1 MESIL
6 PTNEYT
12 EVEGRAYLN
21 PQIALDES
29 NTFIDNL
36 RATQGQQ
43 TEKIASDTHML
54 GTDVP
59 SNLGGLIG
67 AGSYFTSRYQTPQ
80 TNSAVA
86 NLRATAQAAA
96 LNQALSNEQEMW
108 KKRYNDAYRAYQ
120 KRANNGNGGGSGGD
134 GGSGDGGGNG
144 EDGDTEFVTSYTI
157 DGVVPGVEGGYTVG
171 NILPDWDNPENSVV
185 TGITGVPYGE
195 DHKTNYV
202 YNYSPTYSS
211 YIGTGANITRNF
223 KDDSGHWKL
232 EYSLPGG
239 GTAYTGFREEL
250 VKGSDGNYYV
260 HNKDNNEYTYV
271 GR

>member
-1 MESIL
+1 ML
-6 PTNEYT
+6 NDNEYT
-12 EVEGRAYLN
+12 EFENRKYLN
-21 PQIALDES
+21 PQIMVDES
-29 NTFIDNL
+29 NAFIDNL
-36 RATQGQQ
+36 RNTQQANNQQ
-43 TEKIASDTHML
+43 IRNQTYNL
-54 GTDVP
+54 GTQVP
-59 SNLGGLIG
+59 SNLGGLVG
-67 AGSYFTSRYQTPQ
+67 GESYFTSRYQTPQ

-86 NLRATAQAAA
+86 NLRAIAQANA
-96 LNQALSNEQEMW
+96 LNQALANEQEMW

-120 KRANNGNGGGSGGD
+120 KRANSGGGGGSGG
-134 GGSGDGGGNG
+134 GSGSGDGDGGGNG
-144 EDGDTEFVTSYTI
+144 EDGETEFITSYTV

-171 NILPDWDNPENSVV
+171 NIIPDWDNLENSVV

-250 VKGSDGNYYV
+250 VKGSDGSYYV